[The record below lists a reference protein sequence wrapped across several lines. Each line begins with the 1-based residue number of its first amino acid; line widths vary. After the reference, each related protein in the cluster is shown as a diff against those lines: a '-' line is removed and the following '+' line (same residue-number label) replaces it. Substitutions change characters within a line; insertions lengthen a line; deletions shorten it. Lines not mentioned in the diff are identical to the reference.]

1 MNIGP
6 YPINDYLNLV
16 KSFHGSLAPGLIIGG
31 FMVDMAM
38 RNLPEGILYD
48 AISETD
54 YCLPDAIQ
62 LLTPCTIG
70 NGWLKILPFGRYA
83 ASLYDKYTGAGVRV
97 HLDASKIE
105 DWPEFKQWYLKLK
118 PKREQDGNLIRE
130 QIIEAG
136 HEILTLKPINIS
148 ENRMKKRSK
157 GAIAICQTCKEAYP
171 LKDGSICLA
180 CQGQDPYEKH
190 IARTRPALKVVPVEQ
205 GVGKLAV
212 HDMTRI
218 IPGQEKGPAFV
229 RGQEITAGDVCRL
242 QKMGRMHLYDQD
254 YADAD
259 WVHEDEAALS
269 FAEAMAGPGIAYS
282 TPPSEGKINFTASC
296 DGLFLVDQDK
306 LNSFNS
312 VAGVACA
319 SRHGYFPVKQGDKLA
334 GERAIPLYLHRD
346 DFTAALAVLSGDRI
360 LKVLPIKPSR
370 VGILITGTEVF
381 QGLIQDG
388 FGPIIRAKV
397 EPYGCT
403 VVHQIIVPDDRY
415 TIASGIS
422 ELIKKGAELITT
434 TAGLSVDP
442 DDVTRLG
449 LEDAG
454 AKDMLYGAPIIPGA
468 MTLLAHIGEVKVM
481 GVPACALYH
490 KITGFD
496 LLLPRVLAGLTITRA
511 DLSRMGYGAYCL
523 NCDVCTFPNCGFIR

>member
-16 KSFHGSLAPGLIIGG
+16 KSFHGNLAPGLIIGG
-31 FMVDMAM
+31 FMVDLAM
-38 RNLPEGILYD
+38 KNLPEGILYD
-48 AISETD
+48 AISENSS
-54 YCLPDAIQ
+54 CLPDAIQ

-83 ASLYDKYTGAGVRV
+83 LSLYDKYTGAGVRV
-97 HLDASKIE
+97 YLDAKKVE
-105 DWPEFKQWYLKLK
+105 TWPEIKDWYFKLK
-118 PKREQDGNLIRE
+118 SRKEQDPDLLRE
-130 QIIEAG
+130 QIIKAG
-136 HEILTLKPINIS
+136 INILTMKPVTVHESHLK
-148 ENRMKKRSK
+148 KLSK
-157 GAIAICQTCKEAYP
+157 GVIATCQTCGEAYP
-171 LKDGSICLA
+171 VKDGGICLA

-190 IARTRPALKVVPVEQ
+190 MARTRPALKVVPVELS
-205 GVGKLAV
+205 VGKLAV

-229 RGQEITAGDVCRL
+229 RGQEIRAGDVCRL
-242 QKMGRMHLYDQD
+242 QQMGRMHLYDQEQPD
-254 YADAD
+254 EE
-259 WVHEDEAALS
+259 WVHEDEAAFS
-269 FAEAMAGPGIAYS
+269 FAKAMAGPGIS
-282 TPPSEGKINFTASC
+282 FTTPPREGKINFTASC
-296 DGLFLVDQDK
+296 DGLFVINQDK
-306 LNSFNS
+306 LNAFNS
-312 VAGVACA
+312 IDGVACA
-319 SRHGYFPVKQGDKLA
+319 SRHGYFPVKQGDNLA
-334 GERAIPLYLHRD
+334 GERAIPLYLHRN
-346 DFTAALAVLSGDRI
+346 DFAAALAVLSGDPL
-360 LKVLPIKPSR
+360 LKVLPIKPAR

-403 VVHQIIVPDDRY
+403 VVDQIIVPDDRNA
-415 TIASGIS
+415 ISSGIS
-422 ELIKKGAELITT
+422 ELIRKGAELITT

-454 AKDMLYGAPIIPGA
+454 AKDMLYGAPILPGA
-468 MTLLAHIGEVKVM
+468 MTLLAHIGEVRIM

-496 LLLPRVLAGLTITRA
+496 LLLPRILAGITLTRD

-523 NCDVCTFPNCGFIR
+523 DCDVCTFPNCGFMS